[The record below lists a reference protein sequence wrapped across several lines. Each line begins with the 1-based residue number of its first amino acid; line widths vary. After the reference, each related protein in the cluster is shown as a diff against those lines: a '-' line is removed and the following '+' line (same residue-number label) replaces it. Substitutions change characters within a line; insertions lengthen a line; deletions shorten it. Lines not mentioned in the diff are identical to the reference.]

1 MALQGIFF
9 NNNPSDEGRYSGYTY
24 LGNSNDAFYSQII
37 DPSGKVGFNVRYDL
51 LPDTPLVAQVT
62 INGSLSTPPLR
73 LIGLQES
80 SASKFVVWDENGDLK
95 YRNDIVTGV
104 TVTGNQVTTT
114 NSSGGTTAFTVNAIT
129 AGTYSNG
136 TINVQGSGNISNI
149 TGFNT
154 FYSTDGTLSG
164 NRTVRT
170 DQYTMTFSGAS
181 ANMFKIVYT
190 GATSSDKVLQTANGS
205 GTNFYVTANGDL
217 SATSKSFLIPN
228 KSKSGYML
236 RHGSLEGPEHGVYH
250 RGRLNNSDI
259 IILPDYWEWLVDEN
273 TITVQLTPMGKFQ
286 KYIIEDISINQIRIS
301 NENDTEEISC
311 FYIIHG
317 ERKDIDKMIVDE
329 KIL

>member
-1 MALQGIFF
+1 MALKGIFF
-9 NNNPSDEGRYSGYTY
+9 SNNPAAPEYSGYTY
-24 LGNSNDAFYSQII
+24 LGNSNGAFYSQII
-37 DPSGKVGFNVRYDL
+37 DPTGKVGFNVRYDL
-51 LPDTPLVAQVT
+51 LPANPLVAQVT
-62 INGSLSTPPLR
+62 INGSVSTPPLR

-136 TINVQGSGNISNI
+136 TVNVQGSGNISNI

-250 RGRLNNSDI
+250 RGRLNNNNI

-286 KYIIEDISINQIRIS
+286 KYIIEDISINQIKIS

>member
-1 MALQGIFF
+1 MSREFKGIWYD
-9 NNNPSDEGRYSGYTY
+9 NNPQSPYQGNTY
-24 LGNSNDAFYSQII
+24 LGKNEGRFFTQRI
-37 DPSGKVGFNVRYDL
+37 DPQGRVGFNMEYDIP
-51 LPDTPLVAQVT
+51 LPTGTLVT
-62 INGSLSTPPLR
+62 INGGLLNPLR

-250 RGRLNNSDI
+250 RGRLNNTNI

>member
-1 MALQGIFF
+1 MALLKGFYYNEKPGSAYRNTISIGTNGILSQFID
-9 NNNPSDEGRYSGYTY
+9 STGKIG
-24 LGNSNDAFYSQII
+24 LGT
-37 DPSGKVGFNVRYDL
+37 RYDL
-51 LPDTPLVAQVT
+51 PLEAQVT
-62 INGSLSTPPLR
+62 VSGTALNPPLR

-80 SASKFVVWDENGDLK
+80 SASNFVVWDTNGDLK
-95 YRNDIVTGV
+95 YRNDIVTGI
-104 TVTGNQVTTT
+104 TVNNNQISTVD
-114 NSSGGTTAFTVNAIT
+114 SSGGTTTFTVNAIT

-136 TINVQGSGNISNI
+136 TILAQGSGIISNI
-149 TGFNT
+149 SGFTT
-154 FYSTDGTLSG
+154 FYSTNGTLTS
-164 NRTVRT
+164 NRTIRT
-170 DQYTMTFSGAS
+170 DEHTLTFSGAS

-190 GATSSDKVLQTANGS
+190 GSTSSDKVFQTANGS

-250 RGRLNNSDI
+250 RGRLNDSNI
-259 IILPDYWEWLVDEN
+259 ISLPDYWEWLVDEN
-273 TITVQLTPMGKFQ
+273 TITVQLTPMGKYQ
-286 KYIIEDISINQIRIS
+286 KYIIEDISINQIKIS

>member
-1 MALQGIFF
+1 MSREFKGIWYD
-9 NNNPSDEGRYSGYTY
+9 NNPQSPYQGNTY
-24 LGNSNDAFYSQII
+24 LGKNEGRFFTQRI
-37 DPSGKVGFNVRYDL
+37 DPQGRVGFNMEYDIP
-51 LPDTPLVAQVT
+51 LPTGTLVT
-62 INGSLSTPPLR
+62 INGGLLNPLR

-286 KYIIEDISINQIRIS
+286 KYIIEDISINQIKIS
-301 NENDTEEISC
+301 NENDTEGISC